1 MNQRAILKSAV
12 KVSVTGA
19 GTLVV
24 DRSSLHAS
32 DAYKRQVDALREV
45 VRKEIGKAPPKT
57 ASSAK

>member
-1 MNQRAILKSAV
+1 MSKRVILTSTV

-32 DAYKRQVDALREV
+32 DAYKRQVSALREIV
-45 VRKEIGKAPPKT
+45 EKKIGKAPQKT
-57 ASSAK
+57 ASSSK